1 MTLEPHEIWL
11 VKEILHRNQNQV
23 LIAKR
28 LLIPN
33 HVTKSEP
40 AQIDYTEKETRTFRE
55 GGGDSRP
62 MAAIS
67 THG

>member
-1 MTLEPHEIWL
+1 MACE
-11 VKEILHRNQNQV
+11 RNSLTKSKSVQV

-33 HVTKSEP
+33 HVIKSEP